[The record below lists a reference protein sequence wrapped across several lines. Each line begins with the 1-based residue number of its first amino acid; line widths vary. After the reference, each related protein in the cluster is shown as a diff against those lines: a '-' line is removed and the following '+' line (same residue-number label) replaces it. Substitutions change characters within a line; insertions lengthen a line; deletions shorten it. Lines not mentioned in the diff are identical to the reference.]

1 MKQQRM
7 ERAAFEGIEL
17 EYEVR
22 GAGDPVLLIHP
33 GHFADWFTP
42 LLDEPALTDH
52 YRVLMY
58 HRVGCAGS
66 SHIAGPVSLAQHAA
80 HCRSLMRYLGIER
93 AHVVGHS
100 SSGNVALQ
108 LALDAP
114 DAVHSLAILE
124 PALYSV
130 PSAETSRRFVGSAVQ
145 LYRAGDKAAAIDTF
159 LQGVCGPDYR
169 AVLDQVLP
177 GAFDQHVAD
186 ADTFFGHEMPA
197 LQQWVFTQE
206 EAKRII
212 QPVLAV
218 VGARSLAFDP
228 IWGERQQLLLD
239 WLPNVEPFVL
249 PDATHL
255 LQIENPRGMADGLVA
270 FFARHPLLA
279 SS

>member
-1 MKQQRM
+1 MKPRRM
-7 ERAAFEGIEL
+7 DRAALEDVEL

-22 GAGDPVLLIHP
+22 GAGEPVVLIHP

-42 LLDEPALTDH
+42 LLDEPALRDH
-52 YRVLMY
+52 YRVLWY
-58 HRVGCAGS
+58 HRGGCAGS

-80 HCRSLMRYLGIER
+80 HCRSLMRYVGIER

-114 DAVHSLAILE
+114 HAVHSLALLE
-124 PALYSV
+124 PALYAV
-130 PSAETSRRFVGSAVQ
+130 PSTQTSRAFVGTAVQ
-145 LYRAGDKAAAIDTF
+145 LYRAGDKAGAVDTF
-159 LQGVCGPDYR
+159 LRGVCGPGYR
-169 AVLDQVLP
+169 AVLDQALP

-186 ADTFFGHEMPA
+186 ADTFFGQELPA
-197 LQQWVFTQE
+197 LQQWSFTRE
-206 EAKRII
+206 DARRIT

-218 VGARSLAFDP
+218 IGAKSQERDR
-228 IWGERQQLLLD
+228 IWVERQELLLS

-255 LQIENPRGMADGLVA
+255 LQVQNPRGMAEGLAA
-270 FFARHPLLA
+270 FFARHLISA